1 MGSGEPAAG
10 VVLATL
16 VAYKIVLIAIGI
28 WASRLNRNESD
39 FFLGGRGLGA
49 WVAGLSYAASTSSAW
64 VLLGFSGFVY
74 AVGVSALWMVP
85 GIWLGYVLVWLWFG
99 PRLRAETAERGHVT
113 PSDFMAAE
121 AGPWAAAIRAL
132 AGFLVLFTFVFYI
145 AAQFGAAAIAFESQF
160 ALSRF
165 ESVAIGAGVILI
177 YGLLG
182 GFWAVSL
189 TDTLQGAIMAV
200 IAVVLPVFAVIA
212 AGGPAGIAETLSA
225 SQPAAYLDPWGG
237 RAGFAFLGFAIGIA
251 SIGLGTYGQPHLLSR
266 LMAVKD
272 ERARRRGFVVAMSWG
287 VIVYIG
293 MAAMALAGRA
303 ILPAVADGEAL
314 FYELAALLL
323 PTVLAGIVIAAILS
337 AVMSTVDSLL
347 IAASSAAAHDLRLVK
362 ILRGREVLVSRA
374 VMAAICALAVI
385 LTLSLPATIFDRV
398 LFSWSALGAAFGPV
412 IVARVAGVEPKG
424 WAILLAILAG
434 FFTTVLFYAFGQAG
448 TEGLSGLPLLLA
460 ELAAIPGD
468 PFERIAPW
476 ALPLLL
482 VFTLRK
488 RAAAPAPV
496 TRLET
501 AE

>member
-1 MGSGEPAAG
+1 MASAEPAAG

-16 VAYKIVLIAIGI
+16 VVYKIVLIGIGV
-28 WASRLNRNESD
+28 WASRLNKNESD

-99 PRLRAETAERGHVT
+99 PRLRAETAAKGHVT
-113 PSDFMAAE
+113 PSDFMAAK
-121 AGPWAAAIRAL
+121 AGAWAPAISAL

-160 ALSRF
+160 ALARW
-165 ESVAIGAGVILI
+165 ESVVIGAVVILI

-200 IAVVLPVFAVIA
+200 IAVILPVLAVIA
-212 AGGPAGIAETLSA
+212 AGGPAGIAETLS
-225 SQPAAYLDPWGG
+225 QTQDPAYLDAFGG
-237 RAGFAFLGFAIGIA
+237 RAGFAFLGFAVGIA

-272 ERARRRGFVVAMSWG
+272 ERARKRGFIVAMGWG

-303 ILPAVADGEAL
+303 LTPDLADGEAL

-323 PTVLAGIVIAAILS
+323 PAVLAGIVIAAILS

-347 IAASSAAAHDLRLVK
+347 IAASAAGAHDLKLVK
-362 ILRGREVLVSRA
+362 VFKGREVLVSRT
-374 VMAAICALAVI
+374 VMAAICALAVV

-424 WAILLAILAG
+424 FAILAAIVLG
-434 FFTTVLFYAFGQAG
+434 FAVTVVFYVFGQMDAAG
-448 TEGLSGLPLLLA
+448 LDGPAALLA
-460 ELAAIPGD
+460 SLAAIPGD

-476 ALPLLL
+476 LAPLLI
-482 VFTLRK
+482 VFTLRQDAK
-488 RAAAPAPV
+488 APARDPH
-496 TRLET
+496 LET
-501 AE
+501 AQ